1 MSEIRYEAPLKMPE
15 GWIKTPLVRRSY
27 DNNFS
32 RSLTIAEALDY
43 LEEEINILAPQD
55 VTTVYTSFDQL
66 RSERGRKALSK
77 DTGICVQIR
86 RYTEETLI
94 ACDKWALLEHNIYA
108 MSIAL
113 RALRSFEPWG
123 IASTAELMRFFAST
137 SYQREG
143 APKKQSDALPQW
155 MLKLGLGPTATLE
168 DAQAVYRRRAKEVGN
183 DEKALVELNS
193 AMEVARRHLF

>member
-15 GWIKTPLVRRSY
+15 GWVKTPLIRRSY

-32 RSLTIAEALDY
+32 RTLSISEALDY
-43 LEEEINILAPQD
+43 LEEEIRLLAPQD
-55 VTTVYTSFDQL
+55 LTTVYTSYDQI
-66 RSERGRKALSK
+66 RSERGRRALSK

-86 RYTEETLI
+86 RYTDQSMI
-94 ACDKWALLEHNIYA
+94 ACDKWALTEHNIYA
-108 MSIAL
+108 MSLAL

-123 IASTAELMRFFAST
+123 IASTNDIMKLFA
-137 SYQREG
+137 R
-143 APKKQSDALPQW
+143 APSAHGNISEALVDSLPSW

-168 DAQAVYRRRAKEVGN
+168 DANAVYRRRAKEIGN

-193 AMEVARRHLF
+193 AMEVARQHLA